1 MEEEMMNDVKHR
13 ILYEDN
19 HLIIINKL
27 PGELVQKDK
36 SGDSTLADAVK
47 DYLRVTYNK
56 PGNVF
61 LGIPHRLD
69 RPTSGIVVFART
81 EKALSRMSALFKQ
94 GDGVKK
100 WYWAVVDRLP
110 EFTNPLI
117 IHHVVRDAKK
127 NKSFA
132 YASARKNS
140 KEARLRLS
148 IAGASKSYYLL
159 EIELLTGRHHQI
171 RSQLSAMGSH
181 IKGDIKYGSART
193 NKDGSIHLHAHR
205 IEFIHPVKNEPVV
218 ITALP
223 PKDPVWDYFVS
234 QR

>member
-1 MEEEMMNDVKHR
+1 MNDVKHR

-19 HLIIINKL
+19 HLIIINKI

-36 SGDSTLADAVK
+36 SGDPTLADAVK

-100 WYWAVVDRLP
+100 WYWA
-110 EFTNPLI
+110 
-117 IHHVVRDAKK
+117 
-127 NKSFA
+127 
-132 YASARKNS
+132 
-140 KEARLRLS
+140 
-148 IAGASKSYYLL
+148 GC
-159 EIELLTGRHHQI
+159 
-171 RSQLSAMGSH
+171 
-181 IKGDIKYGSART
+181 
-193 NKDGSIHLHAHR
+193 
-205 IEFIHPVKNEPVV
+205 
-218 ITALP
+218 
-223 PKDPVWDYFVS
+223 
-234 QR
+234 